1 MEKTCQLRLPLHV
14 VLIENGFVCLSTDAH
29 TEENPEF
36 AIALFQEERAAEKFV
51 EKAAILGAEVR
62 TVFTYK
68 DLVFFLTLF
77 NKPYTHLAWN
87 PQVTEDG
94 AVKTEW
100 IDSIDNIL
108 EQLPP
113 VSKQEGEDRAAP
125 WQYPAYV
132 MSEPGLEKKYVVI
145 NTQMPDG
152 KPISAVVL
160 FSSSAIADEFSKKSN
175 ILGLTVEKV
184 ENHAQMTEIFRV
196 WKSLYDAVA
205 VDPVIA
211 DDGKQSAICLWT
223 ESLWEKYFE

>member
-1 MEKTCQLRLPLHV
+1 MEKICQIRLPLHV

-29 TEENPEF
+29 TEHNPEF
-36 AIALFQEERAAEKFV
+36 AIALFQEEDAAEQFV
-51 EKAAILGAEVR
+51 KKASILDAEVR

-68 DLVFFLTLF
+68 DLVFFLTMF

-87 PQVTEDG
+87 PQITEDES
-94 AVKTEW
+94 VKTEW

-108 EQLPP
+108 AQLPP

-132 MSEPGLEKKYVVI
+132 MSESGVEKKYVAI

-160 FSSSAIADEFSKKSN
+160 FSSSDIADTFSKKSK
-175 ILGLTVEKV
+175 IPGLIVEKV
-184 ENHAQMTEIFRV
+184 ENHAQMTEIFRN
-196 WKSLYDAVA
+196 WKMIFDAVA
-205 VDPVIA
+205 VDPVIS